1 MSMMELQ
8 VIMHGDFLW
17 SIKSMKTTLF
27 LRLSLC
33 KNSPVLLLKLFK
45 IEKNDLLKKKN

>member
-27 LRLSLC
+27 LKLSLTL
-33 KNSPVLLLKLFK
+33 KIHMIVLLLKL
-45 IEKNDLLKKKN
+45 EKER